1 MTTGHGIAVAIVYA
15 SAEVIGV
22 KAFVVGIAE
31 PLAGTLL
38 IEVAGYRWRATR
50 TGLTIANLT
59 AWAIAAVVGR
69 VAVVIGEAAAFDALL
84 AHGAIIIRGAV
95 WNADAFAVGR
105 ERRTGRVLAI
115 LIGGAIAVIGASSV
129 FFRFYR
135 LTSAAYTDAIFTIII
150 V

>member
-105 ERRTGRVLAI
+105 EGCTGRVLAI